1 MAKLCYTILVT
12 LSFRLFCCKPK
23 SPVAFYVALGAALT
37 ETWTH
42 QGSDSGTNSTVR
54 SVYAK
59 RITLVIETAELR
71 AAVPLLRPTDEMLHG
86 WREEKETDRANIIFD
101 EDSYATDEMDIDLKI
116 LAESSRE
123 CDRGQSA
130 PSIVLCNAKGSSIH
144 KQVPQRVLN
153 F

>member
-1 MAKLCYTILVT
+1 MAPDT
-12 LSFRLFCCKPK
+12 LQEK
-23 SPVAFYVALGAALT
+23 
-37 ETWTH
+37 TWTH

-101 EDSYATDEMDIDLKI
+101 EASYATDEMDIDLKI

-130 PSIVLCNAKGSSIH
+130 PSIVRGKTVDNGKTYARCCMQIINSTGIM
-144 KQVPQRVLN
+144 
-153 F
+153 